1 MPLKTLLLLLFL
13 LLLLTPFSSKA
24 QEPDNAMSWI
34 ASGTAKANYSID
46 NLGLSITA
54 EGTYQEINLYQ
65 ARSPYTD
72 LFIGWHLITQD
83 YSGSGRDKNGIL
95 HAFEYSNQSALFSL
109 GYDWYLAEFA
119 HLQPFIAYGAGIN
132 KTSATDYGGYD
143 TIAPFT
149 DNTKTSDIT
158 MYGVNLIFEL
168 TGKIWLGYGINYFA
182 DSQPIEFDVGDAS
195 IETQSS
201 QALLL
206 VWNWERVPIETID
219 PNASFFGF

>member
-1 MPLKTLLLLLFL
+1 
-13 LLLLTPFSSKA
+13 
-24 QEPDNAMSWI
+24 
-34 ASGTAKANYSID
+34 
-46 NLGLSITA
+46 
-54 EGTYQEINLYQ
+54 
-65 ARSPYTD
+65 
-72 LFIGWHLITQD
+72 
-83 YSGSGRDKNGIL
+83 
-95 HAFEYSNQSALFSL
+95 
-109 GYDWYLAEFA
+109 
-119 HLQPFIAYGAGIN
+119 
-132 KTSATDYGGYD
+132 
-143 TIAPFT
+143 
-149 DNTKTSDIT
+149 